1 MTQVANNNYSLRE
14 VDELLQI
21 VFVINHVEVY
31 EIFLCW
37 VDHLQDDIRELY
49 EGFDVFETHII
60 KP

>member
-31 EIFLCW
+31 EIFLC
-37 VDHLQDDIRELY
+37 
-49 EGFDVFETHII
+49 
-60 KP
+60 